1 MKTSAQVWQT
11 EGTSALKVD
20 NPRSSLHACRM
31 IESSSILAGSSYRN
45 GRAPELNLTRFE
57 KPARK
62 KPTQVEVFVAFAV
75 SCLISFGSLFIFY

>member
-11 EGTSALKVD
+11 EGTSALKID
-20 NPRSSLHACRM
+20 KPRSILHACRM

-45 GRAPELNLTRFE
+45 SRTPELHLTRFE
-57 KPARK
+57 KPACK

-75 SCLISFGSLFIFY
+75 SCLISFGSLFILY